1 MKIAQQTRDEVVRL
15 YSQHVPIREIMR
27 RFEVSR
33 SSIYNFLKFD
43 KHRFRAIKQNIPTT
57 GNPEPGCLY
66 RSGEIRLSKTIV
78 DNFASISNGGEG
90 GIGTLDR
97 AAPSYRPFSWLLARN
112 LLKFS

>member
-1 MKIAQQTRDEVVRL
+1 MKIAQQTRDEIVRL

-43 KHRFRAIKQNIPTT
+43 KHRFRAIKQNIPTK

-66 RSGEIRLSKTIV
+66 RSGEIGLSKTIV
-78 DNFASISNGGEG
+78 DNFASISNGG
-90 GIGTLDR
+90 
-97 AAPSYRPFSWLLARN
+97 AF
-112 LLKFS
+112 